1 MRTEQRGG
9 EGVKITESYADVIWL
24 VPVAAVPTA
33 APTARATAGP
43 GRRNAVRETEMAKR
57 KLRTINKYTNKTQ
70 GKRTCPCIRCRI
82 KGI

>member
-43 GRRNAVRETEMAKR
+43 GRRNAVCETEMAKR

-70 GKRTCPCIRCRI
+70 AKRTCPCNRCRI